1 MRKIVSAA
9 SLAAILFVTASMVL
23 AAPAPSSKAPPGA
36 IVIVF
41 KDGHRQS
48 FSLADIERVEFPTSG
63 PESAVSTPGPSR
75 GHFFG
80 KWEVGDGSGGTFYI
94 TLQESG
100 NAMRSLGD
108 VAGKWVYVNGEAQI
122 TWDDGAEDAIRRV
135 GSKYQKFAYKAGKSF
150 TDVPDN
156 VTAASNTTQKPI

>member
-1 MRKIVSAA
+1 MRKIVSPS
-9 SLAAILFVTASMVL
+9 SLVAILLLTATVVF
-23 AAPAPSSKAPPGA
+23 AAPAPSSKATPGT

-63 PESAVSTPGPSR
+63 PESAVTTSGPSR
-75 GHFFG
+75 GRFLG
-80 KWEVGDGSGGTFYI
+80 KWEVGDGSGGMFYI
-94 TLQESG
+94 TLEESG
-100 NAMRSLGD
+100 HAMRTLGD
-108 VAGKWVYVNGEAQI
+108 VRGKWLYVNGEAQI

-135 GSKYQKFAYKAGKSF
+135 GARYQKFAYKAGKSF

-156 VTAASNTTQKPI
+156 VTAATNTTQKPI